1 MVLAHWSPSS
11 LHNSNKANWRPMTI
25 LEYFGHR
32 SIIDLLQQISTSS
45 GQTSFLDSLTA
56 LEQSDTFR
64 RLLTSDEDFNGS
76 AKQTKASDYRSLDQK
91 PGFSHLF
98 SGGLPSDGTDATIPL
113 KTDFTQPCDSRKDRE
128 YWRAVDAPLQH
139 SLCSAQVAPPAAGD
153 VVGDSDTCPPVLF
166 GSATKASGTLKRTR
180 LMKRT
185 SVDILPDYPQFYSDL
200 PKLSRTGAHPDGD
213 EDGDTFEGQGQM
225 AASSEEH
232 AFMAG
237 LRASSSDPHLTNLER
252 SSPLGSGSGGDPM
265 ISRIDRDL
273 NSPVLFLQ
281 TSASFDEDKGLSL
294 EDIQRETVAMDMGKC
309 KEDVDPV
316 SCHYKDILS

>member
-11 LHNSNKANWRPMTI
+11 LHNSNKTNWRPMTI
-25 LEYFGHR
+25 LEHFGHQ
-32 SIIDLLQQISTSS
+32 SIIDLLQQITTS
-45 GQTSFLDSLTA
+45 GQTSFLDSLTT
-56 LEQSDTFR
+56 LDHPDSFR
-64 RLLTSDEDFNGS
+64 QLLTDENFNGS
-76 AKQTKASDYRSLDQK
+76 TKSPTATDYVSQ
-91 PGFSHLF
+91 LF
-98 SGGLPSDGTDATIPL
+98 SGLPSAGNDAVTPT
-113 KTDFTQPCDSRKDRE
+113 KREFPPPCDSGKDSE
-128 YWRAVDAPLQH
+128 YWRVVDTPLQH
-139 SLCSAQVAPPAAGD
+139 SLCSPQVAPLATAD
-153 VVGDSDTCPPVLF
+153 VSDSDTCPPVLI
-166 GSATKASGTLKRTR
+166 GSATKGSGALKRTR

-185 SVDILPDYPQFYSDL
+185 SVDILPDYPQFHNDL

-225 AASSEEH
+225 VASREEH
-232 AFMAG
+232 VYVMAG

-309 KEDVDPV
+309 IEDVF
-316 SCHYKDILS
+316 SWCYFIHLCSSSI